1 LYLLLTAMLLGGLIG
16 CGPAESEELPVVAKP
31 ETQLVGRLGP
41 VPGVQGD
48 PQNGRRLF
56 VTAGCAGCHT
66 LRGVPTAS
74 GVAGPNLTNVVLR
87 PTLAGEV
94 IPMSPDTMVA
104 WLLEPSALKPE
115 TTMPDVGLTAEEAV
129 DLTAF
134 LYSQP
139 LHPDR

>member
-1 LYLLLTAMLLGGLIG
+1 MLLGGLLLSSLVG
-16 CGPAESEELPVVAKP
+16 CGPSESQRLPAVSKP
-31 ETQLVGRLGP
+31 EAQLGGRLGA
-41 VPGVQGD
+41 VPGVRGD
-48 PQNGRRLF
+48 PQSGRQLF

-66 LRGVPTAS
+66 IGGVPTAS

-94 IPMSPDTMVA
+94 IPMSAETMVA

-115 TTMPDVGLTAEEAV
+115 TTMPDVGLTDAEAI

-134 LYSQP
+134 LFSQP
-139 LHPDR
+139 LHPER